1 MTGNAILGTTAAI
14 VGNTLAAD
22 KALSTLPVA
31 IQMTGTML
39 ATVPAALLMA
49 RIGRRGGF
57 WAGTAIGVAGA
68 AIATLAIFAESFPL
82 FCTGTLLIGANTGF
96 VQQYRFAAS
105 EAAADAF
112 PPRRF
117 RLFSPAASCPGCLG
131 RRPRSGRATCSL
143 RSCSRA
149 ATR

>member
-14 VGNTLAAD
+14 VGNTLTAD

-57 WAGTAIGVAGA
+57 WAGTAIGVPG
-68 AIATLAIFAESFPL
+68 LPS
-82 FCTGTLLIGANTGF
+82 
-96 VQQYRFAAS
+96 
-105 EAAADAF
+105 
-112 PPRRF
+112 PPW
-117 RLFSPAASCPGCLG
+117 
-131 RRPRSGRATCSL
+131 RSLPNPSRCSAPEP
-143 RSCSRA
+143 C
-149 ATR
+149 